1 MVLFAAPLLF
11 SPIENQRKAGYNE
24 LAMIVDCAKRK
35 TDALMPNMPHSRIY
49 GSPLTDANFLG
60 PGYSTE
66 NRWREWIKLETCRRL
81 DWMIYIFDTL
91 SIVEAGN
98 APLIKPSTLAGF
110 PLPVPDTVWQAPSA
124 DAWSL
129 ALMSYCPT
137 TLDTAMRDHF
147 QTNQS
152 GFSTSGLESTSH
164 LNSLLLR
171 NDFGMFGRLVMVVTL
186 LRGLVALGRGDP
198 EAADMLQHWG
208 VNLASVAN
216 GKMMVAMVKAYG
228 QALQKVSINQLAPGE
243 YGSMLMKDNSVT

>member
-1 MVLFAAPLLF
+1 MVLFAVPLLF
-11 SPIENQRKAGYNE
+11 SPIENQRRTGYQE
-24 LAMIVDCAKRK
+24 LAIIVENARSQ
-35 TDALMPNMPHSRIY
+35 TDALTPNMPHSRIY

-66 NRWREWIKLETCRRL
+66 KRWREWISLETCRRM
-81 DWMIYIFDTL
+81 DWMLYIFDTL

-98 APLIKPSTLAGF
+98 APLIKPSDLAGF

-129 ALMSYCPT
+129 ALMGYCPT

-147 QTNQS
+147 QTNQG
-152 GFSTSGLESTSH
+152 GFSASGIESTSH

-198 EAADMLQHWG
+198 EAAEMLHGWG
-208 VNLASVAN
+208 VNLSSVAN

-228 QALQKVSINQLAPGE
+228 QALQKVSRDSQSIIPTAPRR
-243 YGSMLMKDNSVT
+243 